1 LCQPYFGFWLFGGQ
15 IVKKRNKK
23 DSWYQDYFEGLTLAH
38 PGAPMKPSAFVTK
51 TARQFWSKK
60 NCLGAR
66 NIRTQAVS
74 IFVERTITQR
84 SEIFVFLQFQLNLDH
99 FWYL

>member
-1 LCQPYFGFWLFGGQ
+1 
-15 IVKKRNKK
+15 
-23 DSWYQDYFEGLTLAH
+23 
-38 PGAPMKPSAFVTK
+38 VTK